1 MFRNK
6 KLEVKV
12 VKDENSAGADE
23 WSRDL
28 RPTVQEVAE
37 VVVTAYILMK
47 GFSTL
52 CSAVEHFVV
61 TKVK

>member
-1 MFRNK
+1 MLRNK

-12 VKDENSAGADE
+12 VKDDHLDYEGPRE
-23 WSRDL
+23 PT
-28 RPTVQEVAE
+28 PTVQEVAE
-37 VVVTAYILMK
+37 AVVTAYILMK

>member
-6 KLEVKV
+6 KLEVKMV
-12 VKDENSAGADE
+12 
-23 WSRDL
+23 RDDHL
-28 RPTVQEVAE
+28 DHEGPRESPPTVQEIAE
-37 VVVTAYILMK
+37 AVVTAYILMK

-52 CSAVEHFVV
+52 CSAAEHFVV